1 MLLLFLVMVFW
12 SSDNMALPAVYA
24 EIAQTFGLT
33 VSDLSILGLV
43 RGIFESICA
52 LPAGILAER
61 LERPWLIAW
70 GCCIWAGALG
80 ACAFAPNLRFAWA
93 WVFWRC
99 YIHCHDYISLHLMC
113 VHVCAYIYSFT
124 HIVCIYI
131 RLPTEFG
138 GLCRLPV
145 VKKCNLSP
153 KLHSLA
159 CFALMHASD
168 VSRRWSRSSC
178 LVLKVIVGLFLGLHI
193 SHYCWVAV
201 IESSRCQMDDCF
213 PSSQRHRPWHG
224 AAIAF

>member
-1 MLLLFLVMVFW
+1 MNWQSTFCLTPTAQLFCQNCAIWVMALTSDNEESLASVNALLKRNDYSKEPNSPHPIWTSEMLLLFLVMVFW

-93 WVFWRC
+93 
-99 YIHCHDYISLHLMC
+99 
-113 VHVCAYIYSFT
+113 
-124 HIVCIYI
+124 
-131 RLPTEFG
+131 
-138 GLCRLPV
+138 
-145 VKKCNLSP
+145 
-153 KLHSLA
+153 
-159 CFALMHASD
+159 
-168 VSRRWSRSSC
+168 
-178 LVLKVIVGLFLGLHI
+178 
-193 SHYCWVAV
+193 
-201 IESSRCQMDDCF
+201 
-213 PSSQRHRPWHG
+213 
-224 AAIAF
+224 

>member
-1 MLLLFLVMVFW
+1 MTTQLFFQLPNCAIWVMALTSDNEESLASVNALLKRNDDSKEPNSPHPIWTSEMWLLFLVMVFW

-43 RGIFESICA
+43 RGIFESVCA

-99 YIHCHDYISLHLMC
+99 YIQCHDYISLHLMC
-113 VHVCAYIYSFT
+113 VHVCAYIYFLYTRS
-124 HIVCIYI
+124 VYI
-131 RLPTEFG
+131 HT
-138 GLCRLPV
+138 
-145 VKKCNLSP
+145 
-153 KLHSLA
+153 
-159 CFALMHASD
+159 
-168 VSRRWSRSSC
+168 
-178 LVLKVIVGLFLGLHI
+178 
-193 SHYCWVAV
+193 
-201 IESSRCQMDDCF
+201 
-213 PSSQRHRPWHG
+213 PSSWVWGTLSTPCSD
-224 AAIAF
+224 